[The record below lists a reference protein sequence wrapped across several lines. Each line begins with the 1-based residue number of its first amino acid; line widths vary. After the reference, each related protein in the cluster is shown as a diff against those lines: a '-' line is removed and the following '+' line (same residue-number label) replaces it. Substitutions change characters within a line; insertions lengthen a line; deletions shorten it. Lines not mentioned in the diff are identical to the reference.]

1 MSAGIVWIA
10 AFGSNKFGV
19 SEGADST
26 AGDAAALF
34 MLGLVVVVIGLVAAF
49 AISMARRARK
59 PNQTLKFLDELE
71 DGGNALKPGAPPSGG
86 PSWQKP
92 DDWWSR

>member
-1 MSAGIVWIA
+1 MLTRTDGPALNGALAQTGALLGAFSLLVTAGLLIA
-10 AFGSNKFGV
+10 AV
-19 SEGADST
+19 
-26 AGDAAALF
+26 
-34 MLGLVVVVIGLVAAF
+34 LVAAF